1 MKIYTTVPSA
11 PCHCFDLLFSSLN
24 YFVTSV
30 TALLIL
36 NNCIHFHSVVLFL
49 GNVRKGRNIYCP
61 CIINMF
67 NYNEKDNEE

>member
-36 NNCIHFHSVVLFL
+36 NNCIDFHSVVLFL
-49 GNVRKGRNIYCP
+49 IYAKVG
-61 CIINMF
+61 ISIAHVL
-67 NYNEKDNEE
+67 